1 MLPSSPSFA
10 SSRAVSSEGRSSVRE
25 STTSGRFADSRLLRD
40 VVGVVVIAVAGAAG
54 YWLFPD
60 SLALLTR
67 VIAVALLVL
76 SLDLVVGYCGVA
88 TLGHAALFG
97 AGAYAAGM
105 ACLRGVTEPM
115 TLILIGAAAGAAAG
129 LVMGTVML
137 RAHGLA
143 QLVLSIALV
152 QLAHEAANKASAYT
166 GGSDGLA
173 GFSPS
178 PLFGTFEFD
187 LWGRT
192 AYLFGL
198 VLLIGVFILLKFVVA
213 SPFGMLCRGIKE
225 DPVRIRAM
233 GAFVFPVLLKMFV
246 ISGAVAGAGGALA
259 ALSTQVVG
267 LDSVSFELSANSLVM
282 LVLGGLGSLYGALVG
297 TVIFMS
303 FEHVVSAIN
312 PFHWMTMVGALL
324 IAVVLVAPGGL
335 GGLAGRLFPAA
346 PVKGD
351 DRGGQS

>member
-1 MLPSSPSFA
+1 MRPPF
-10 SSRAVSSEGRSSVRE
+10 
-25 STTSGRFADSRLLRD
+25 LRD
-40 VVGVVVIAVAGAAG
+40 AIGVIAIVAAGAAG

-60 SLALLTR
+60 NLALLTR
-67 VIAVALLVL
+67 VISVALLAL
-76 SLDLVVGYCGVA
+76 SLDLIVGYCGVA
-88 TLGHAALFG
+88 SLGQATLYG

-115 TLILIGAAAGAAAG
+115 TLIVIGAAAGSVAG
-129 LVMGTVML
+129 LVMGAIML

-143 QLVLSIALV
+143 QLVLSIAIV

-198 VLLIGVFILLKFVVA
+198 ALLLIVFVVLKFVVA

-246 ISGAVAGAGGALA
+246 ISGAVAGMGGALA
-259 ALSTQVVG
+259 AISTQVVG
-267 LDSVSFELSANSLVM
+267 LDSVGFELSANSLVM
-282 LVLGGLGSLYGALVG
+282 LVLGGLGHLYGALVG
-297 TVIFMS
+297 TVIFMG
-303 FEHVVSAIN
+303 FEHIVAAFN

-324 IAVVLVAPGGL
+324 IAVVLVAPAGL
-335 GGLAGRLFPAA
+335 GGLMDRVLPGTRGRE
-346 PVKGD
+346 
-351 DRGGQS
+351 GGRS